1 MCDECGGTGMFDVLS
16 SIPCKCKMRTP
27 NIKNTLNKIVNFRE
41 KAAKEGRHEDA
52 LMLFAIQNK
61 LIYKIFNNKKNN

>member
-1 MCDECGGTGMFDVLS
+1 MKCDECGGTGMFDVLS
-16 SIPCKCKMRTP
+16 SIPCKCMQKP
-27 NIKNTLNKIVNFRE
+27 QNKKNTLNKIVSFRE

-61 LIYKIFNNKKNN
+61 LVKEIIEDK

>member
-1 MCDECGGTGMFDVLS
+1 MCNKCLGTGMFDVLS
-16 SIPCKCKMRTP
+16 SIPCDCMRTP

-61 LIYKIFNNKKNN
+61 LVKKIFEDN